1 MAGGEATAPSSARG
15 IDSGRGRAALSVSF
29 SCVPMALAAH
39 AFLRARDES
48 RCGADA
54 ALPARGALL
63 AGAPRSGRT
72 AALCQIAVAAA
83 ATAAEE
89 ESSGDGEGAGGR
101 AGAVWLVVRAGQE
114 FDALAGAP
122 PEGDAA
128 LERVLVKV
136 SRQPACAPRADT
148 ALAANAVALPLL
160 PSDIGCCAPCLC
172 ADVFPPT
179 RFKSLWFMC
188 MWPARTLR
196 RGHGSFL
203 PASKYVRSEEELRE
217 WAASVHLSEHP
228 PPSAILVDDLGELHA
243 CAYGGGLVGA
253 NSAPGGGTGGSGRF
267 ADRALVRTLAALAAA
282 RDYAS
287 EDRARRGLAPC
298 MLVVTDT
305 CPPDAELPERLFIYN
320 RWLGGTLLLR
330 PLGAHRSLLSFIDE
344 GSAAGAAA
352 GAEAGVPAR
361 QGLEIGVLNLAED
374 HQHTGQQQQQQQ
386 PSPIQQHA
394 VLAS

>member
-1 MAGGEATAPSSARG
+1 M
-15 IDSGRGRAALSVSF
+15 
-29 SCVPMALAAH
+29 
-39 AFLRARDES
+39 
-48 RCGADA
+48 
-54 ALPARGALL
+54 
-63 AGAPRSGRT
+63 
-72 AALCQIAVAAA
+72 AVAAA

-128 LERVLVKV
+128 LERVLV
-136 SRQPACAPRADT
+136 
-148 ALAANAVALPLL
+148 
-160 PSDIGCCAPCLC
+160 
-172 ADVFPPT
+172 
-179 RFKSLWFMC
+179 
-188 MWPARTLR
+188 
-196 RGHGSFL
+196 
-203 PASKYVRSEEELRE
+203 KYVRSEEELRE

-352 GAEAGVPAR
+352 GAEAGRGTAFPC
-361 QGLEIGVLNLAED
+361 
-374 HQHTGQQQQQQQ
+374 
-386 PSPIQQHA
+386 
-394 VLAS
+394 